1 MTCATQPAFKLRVSH
16 ASDRVRRQI
25 KEIVHSPSAI
35 KLILLRTTLFWLSLR
50 SRRKLNLRRYYIFLC
65 YPTSSSSK
73 RERRETKSNHLN
85 SCNHRSPALVPSLI
99 IGKARKCYGVLQSL
113 RIPLSYMELVRSRT
127 LKHPLSIHRFA

>member
-1 MTCATQPAFKLRVSH
+1 MRDSARVQVKSH
-16 ASDRVRRQI
+16 ASDRV
-25 KEIVHSPSAI
+25 SGNSAQSI
-35 KLILLRTTLFWLSLR
+35 CDQAYLLRATLFWLSLR

-65 YPTSSSSK
+65 CPTSSSSK